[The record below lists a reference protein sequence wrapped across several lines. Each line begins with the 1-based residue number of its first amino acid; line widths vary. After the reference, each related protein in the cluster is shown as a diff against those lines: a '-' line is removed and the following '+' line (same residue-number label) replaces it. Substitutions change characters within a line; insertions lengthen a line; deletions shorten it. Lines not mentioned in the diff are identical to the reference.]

1 MELGLAGKPALVMA
15 SSRGLGKGIATEL
28 AREGARVMLCSR
40 SAQVL
45 ATAQAEIHA
54 LTGNRP
60 EFVVG
65 DVTRA
70 DDIHRA
76 VAATTERFGTIY
88 ALVNNTG
95 GPPAGSFEQFDDDA
109 WTAAFELTL
118 LSYVRAV
125 RAVLPIMKQAGA
137 GRILN
142 NASSSIKTAL
152 DNLLL
157 SNVFRMGIAG
167 LAKSLAR
174 ELGPLGILVNVIG
187 AGKIAT
193 DRVDQLDRLAAQ
205 QRGIDAEQF
214 RTTCEAQIP
223 LRRYG
228 TIEEF
233 GKLAA
238 FLCSPANTYVT
249 GQSVLVDGGS
259 IAAY

>member
-1 MELGLAGKPALVMA
+1 MDLGLDGKPALVMA
-15 SSRGLGKGIATEL
+15 ASRGLGKGIATQL

-40 SAQVL
+40 STSAL
-45 ATAQAEIHA
+45 EAAQAEIHT

-65 DVTRA
+65 DVTSP
-70 DDIHRA
+70 DDVRRA
-76 VAATTERFGTIY
+76 VDATVERWGGLY

-95 GPPAGSFEQFDDDA
+95 GPPAGPFEHFDDPA
-109 WTAAFELTL
+109 WTSAFELTL
-118 LSYVRAV
+118 LSYVRAI
-125 RAVLPIMKQAGA
+125 RAALPAMKQAGE

-142 NASSSIKTAL
+142 NASSSIKSAW

-157 SNVFRMGIAG
+157 SNVFRLGVTG
-167 LAKSLAR
+167 LTKSIAR
-174 ELGPLGILVNVIG
+174 EFGPSGILVNLIG

-205 QRGIDAEQF
+205 QRGLDAAQF
-214 RTTCEAQIP
+214 RADCETQIP

-249 GQSVLVDGGS
+249 GQCVLVDGGMTT
-259 IAAY
+259 AY